1 MNCEREK
8 KEGRRE
14 GERAEARKGDR
25 ERRKEKKGNGK
36 RKENLRGSCCFGLPG
51 HFHSA
56 PVPARHT
63 LCLPPLTGDGHEAHS
78 GEPGP
83 DRVDLLAFLL
93 KSPCP
98 VHPLLSQISFGS
110 LTEISEATRWA
121 RVTPMAQM
129 PSLIR
134 LFLEQRLG
142 MAFGEEGL
150 RGRKWEAHGRSP
162 LRL

>member
-1 MNCEREK
+1 MK
-8 KEGRRE
+8 GRK
-14 GERAEARKGDR
+14 RKGGGR
-25 ERRKEKKGNGK
+25 ERRQKQERETEKERKERK
-36 RKENLRGSCCFGLPG
+36 RKEKRKPERLLLFWSIRSFPLSPSPCQTHPLPPCLPSLPG
-51 HFHSA
+51 
-56 PVPARHT
+56 
-63 LCLPPLTGDGHEAHS
+63 DGPEAHS

-83 DRVDLLAFLL
+83 DRVDFLAFLL

-150 RGRKWEAHGRSP
+150 WGRKWEAHGRSP